1 MAAPEERT
9 SGAVASAA
17 GVSRASTAPMS
28 MASPPT
34 RGKPGPRWSAVSG
47 WPAGS
52 RAREVAPASIA
63 GLPGTRDSV
72 RVGPPLPD
80 GVVCRTDDTLA
91 PVTMFPFVP
100 FTKPPEPPPPIRLFL
115 LAAVSTTSPDE
126 LSYAPMSLA
135 PVPARCRARSS

>member
-1 MAAPEERT
+1 MAAQ
-9 SGAVASAA
+9 SGAGGGRLGRG
-17 GVSRASTAPMS
+17 GVE
-28 MASPPT
+28 
-34 RGKPGPRWSAVSG
+34 GLDGPDVDG
-47 WPAGS
+47 QPAH
-52 RAREVAPASIA
+52 AREARPALVRGQRLA
-63 GLPGTRDSV
+63 GRVEGQGGGPGVDRRAPGTRDSV

-135 PVPARCRARSS
+135 PVRARCRARSS